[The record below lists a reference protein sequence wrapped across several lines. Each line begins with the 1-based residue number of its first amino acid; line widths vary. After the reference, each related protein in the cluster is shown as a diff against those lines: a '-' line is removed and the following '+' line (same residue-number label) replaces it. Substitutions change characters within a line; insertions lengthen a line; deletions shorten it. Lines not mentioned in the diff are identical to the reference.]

1 MTAKL
6 HKHRGRAKRNSI
18 FARWSVRR
26 MISSV
31 ALAAAIVLAS
41 GPNSNAAHTGQTAGN
56 STEVA
61 AARPLAANSSVVDA
75 RLRAAAEPFETL
87 TETAFSAPVPEL
99 RKRLTKAE
107 EALQGV
113 RPFLDREAAS
123 EMADHLSVLNAAA
136 SKADRALIALASIEL
151 YRVLVSS
158 VSGKTKIPVSV
169 SLMDYAG
176 FRYSADLKAD
186 PTRWSDMRQG
196 GDVRRAGMADACT
209 RSCLARS
216 CLRGGPN
223 GRRNGERGRTQG
235 YIDRSAVGESGTR
248 TCRSARDT
256 FRVPLRNFF

>member
-1 MTAKL
+1 M
-6 HKHRGRAKRNSI
+6 
-18 FARWSVRR
+18 
-26 MISSV
+26 
-31 ALAAAIVLAS
+31 
-41 GPNSNAAHTGQTAGN
+41 
-56 STEVA
+56 
-61 AARPLAANSSVVDA
+61 
-75 RLRAAAEPFETL
+75 RAAAEPFETL

-169 SLMDYAG
+169 SLLDYAG

-186 PTRWSDMRQG
+186 PIRWSDMAKAAMFAEQEWQMLAAEVASRDLASEVG
-196 GDVRRAGMADACT
+196 RTVAD
-209 RSCLARS
+209 
-216 CLRGGPN
+216 
-223 GRRNGERGRTQG
+223 NGERGRTQG
-235 YIDRSAVGESGTR
+235 YIERSAVGESGTR